1 MINKTLNMLEED
13 KKKYENIL
21 ENATEED
28 KETLK
33 KEYIKNLRLY
43 LFEANKLITEI
54 FNIKL
59 TPFQTS
65 TGYNALYKGSA
76 ESINKKS
83 YEEFLIDINNIIQS
97 DIYIN
102 LELEKKKYIDI
113 ALYIIKTYYKDNLS

>member
-13 KKKYENIL
+13 KKEYENNL
-21 ENATEED
+21 ENTTVEEKD
-28 KETLK
+28 ILK
-33 KEYIKNLRLY
+33 KEFIKNLRLY
-43 LFEANKLITEI
+43 LLEANKLITET

-59 TPFQTS
+59 SPFQTS

-76 ESINKKS
+76 ESINKKTF
-83 YEEFLIDINNIIQS
+83 EEFLIDINNLIHS

-113 ALYIIKTYYKDNLS
+113 ALYIIKTYYKNNLD